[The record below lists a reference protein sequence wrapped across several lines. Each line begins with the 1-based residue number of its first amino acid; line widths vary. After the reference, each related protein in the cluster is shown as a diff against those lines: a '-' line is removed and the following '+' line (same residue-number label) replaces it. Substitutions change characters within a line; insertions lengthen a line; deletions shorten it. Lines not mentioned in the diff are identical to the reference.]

1 MDTILNIPFGL
12 RWQDLFDILFNSYVL
27 FRLYVMF
34 RGTNVIRVLIVISLL
49 WFAKQISLVM
59 GLIITSWALQGIIT
73 VAALVI
79 IIVFRNEIST
89 ILQTKSLKSF
99 FWGFPQYQFQ
109 TPISIIVES
118 VYELARKK
126 IGALIVLPMKQGLES
141 SIQGGI
147 PWQGKLSREMLISIF
162 WLDNPVHDGAAII
175 QGNRVTDVGVILP
188 LSKRQDLPSYFGTRH
203 RAAVGITE
211 QTDARVIVVSE
222 ERGKISLIKESRI
235 YDINDSH
242 VLHTLL
248 EEDLG
253 AESARKGLRHRTL
266 ELTAA
271 ALICFVSVTGV
282 WLSFS
287 RGVEILANR
296 EIPIEFTNL
305 QPKMEINSSSAN
317 SVKLL
322 ISGAR
327 PLIQAMGLDQIKV
340 KVDVSKAV
348 PGPNPITIEKGNV
361 LLPPGIQLKQVEPS
375 QIEISVDVRENKLL
389 IVQPTWTGK
398 LNKDLIVESA
408 RAVPQTVMVTGG
420 SLTLK
425 EISTLFT
432 EPISLDSITA
442 SGSISIGFALD
453 QSGLKLAEPAKNTA
467 VIHYQVKSRSDQ
479 DAPALLPGTP

>member
-1 MDTILNIPFGL
+1 
-12 RWQDLFDILFNSYVL
+12 
-27 FRLYVMF
+27 MF
-34 RGTNVIRVLIVISLL
+34 RGTNVIRVLIVICLL
-49 WFAKQISLVM
+49 WFAKQISLTM
-59 GLIITSWALQGIIT
+59 GLIITSWVLQGIIT

-79 IIVFRNEIST
+79 IIVFRNEISS
-89 ILQTKSLKSF
+89 ILNTKSLKSF
-99 FWGFPQYQFQ
+99 FWGFPQHQFK
-109 TPISIIVES
+109 TPISIIIES

-141 SIQGGI
+141 CVQGGVS
-147 PWQGKLSREMLISIF
+147 WQGKLSREMLISIF
-162 WLDNPVHDGAAII
+162 WLDNPVHDGAAVI

-242 VLHTLL
+242 VLEKLL

-253 AESARKGLRHRTL
+253 AESVRTGLRHRAL

-287 RGVEILANR
+287 RGFEILASR

-305 QPKMEINSSSAN
+305 QPKMQINQSSAN
-317 SVKLL
+317 DVKLL
-322 ISGAR
+322 ISGSR

-348 PGPNPITIEKGNV
+348 PGTNIISIEKGNV
-361 LLPPGIQLKQVEPS
+361 LLPPGIQLKLVEPS
-375 QIEISVDVRENKLL
+375 QIEINIDTSKNKLL
-389 IVQPTWTGK
+389 FVQPAWTGK
-398 LNKDLIVESA
+398 LNKDIIIESA
-408 RAVPQTVMVTGG
+408 RVVPETVMVTGA

-432 EPISLDSITA
+432 DPIPLDSITE
-442 SGSISIGFALD
+442 SGSISTGFAMG
-453 QSGLKLAEPAKNTA
+453 QSGLNLADSTKNS
-467 VIHYQVKSRSDQ
+467 VIVHYQVKNRSNSDVLNLPPE
-479 DAPALLPGTP
+479 AP